1 MMKKI
6 YVLAIVGL
14 VAATV
19 AGCKTTG
26 STPPSAAPVVAPV
39 PSKELNKIADTI
51 AKVQTTTKKIC
62 SYVPTADTVASTAAA
77 FGASYFKEATSIAMD
92 ICTAMESRKL
102 LARHPLGYPR
112 AAPPSV
118 RGVPIRGRYV

>member
-1 MMKKI
+1 MMRKI
-6 YVLAIVGL
+6 AILAVIGV
-14 VAATV
+14 VAVSVT
-19 AGCKTTG
+19 GCKTTG
-26 STPPSAAPVVAPV
+26 TPAPVVAPT

-62 SYVPTADTVASTAAA
+62 SYVPTANTVAQIASA